1 MTPCPNC
8 GRPNAD
14 DARFCSN
21 CGHALLTRVGVE
33 ERRHVTALFADL
45 VASTS
50 MSDRLDPEVVRGFVS
65 RFFERATDEVRRHG
79 GSVEKFS
86 GDAVMALFGL
96 QAAHEDDPERAVRAA
111 FAIKD
116 LLRAV
121 DAEARDRHQISL
133 QVRIGIEAGEVVV
146 GDPFGGSTM
155 ATGDPLN
162 LAARLEQHAEP
173 GQIVVGPAVHEATS
187 RAIRY
192 EPAGT
197 WEIAGK
203 AEPVSAWQAV
213 GVLTEVGEGRGIE
226 GLEAPLT
233 GRDEEMALLGEA
245 ARRARHESKA
255 ALFTVL
261 GLPGVGKSR
270 LVRELAAGLVSDGWR
285 VLRGRCLPYGEG
297 ITYWPVAEIV
307 RAVAGITPEM
317 DHSAAVDLL
326 REASPDTDTADRL
339 AFAIGLTTE
348 APVGGEALDREIA
361 WAVRR
366 LVESAAAVQP
376 VILVVEDIHWA
387 EPPLLD
393 LLEYLANWIRDRPVL
408 LLCLS
413 RPDLLD
419 TRPGWGSGRME
430 ASRLQ
435 LEPLTRDETAAMVR
449 GLLHVEGLPDRLR
462 DQVLDRAEGNPLFVE
477 ETIRM
482 LIDRNAVVE
491 RDGRWVATATVE
503 EIEVPETIE
512 ALIRARLDSLPA
524 GERTVLQ
531 GASVVG
537 RTFQRS
543 AVATLV
549 EGPVERHLEQ
559 AVLRDIVS
567 EEPSMEPAYRFKHIL
582 IRDVAYATLPKAR
595 RAELHRRVVDWLRAW
610 AGDRLE
616 EFVEIEAYHL
626 EQSALLIRELEG
638 RAEDSLIA
646 AAVDA
651 LERSARKASA
661 RDDLLAMIG
670 FTERALALEPPSAEL
685 RLELE
690 MLLVDGLVASGEIR
704 RAREVGE
711 RVAETAKQMGRHD
724 LRGRALHAMAFD
736 VWLGMGHSEGRAAG
750 MDLLNGAR
758 EELERAGDQEH
769 LADVLFDLAWDGWWL
784 GDVARAQKGFEEAVK
799 MAQKIGDPVRETR
812 ALLRVS
818 STHLQQGHVAESERL
833 LERALALSGAT
844 SRLSQANV
852 WLERGGQL
860 FWTGR
865 DLAEGRALVERA
877 YSVAEESGAREE
889 QERSLQSLGQFALIE
904 GDIPGAVSLFERQV
918 AILAEVGH
926 AGRLPEADRNLAGAL
941 LDLGDVERAEF
952 HAQRAVEIV
961 EPDDWF
967 TVGSTKVTLGRVREA
982 QGRQEEAGRL
992 IREGREIVEKTAFHL
1007 VMSEFYATEAEFH
1020 FGHGRNQEGERL
1032 MDLARQSILAVGGPK
1047 SPALAYIERRAAEAR
1062 LRAGSAP

>member
-1 MTPCPNC
+1 VTCPNC
-8 GRPNAD
+8 GAENTEQ
-14 DARFCSN
+14 ARFCSN
-21 CGHALLTRVGVE
+21 CGHALVTRVVVE
-33 ERRHVTALFADL
+33 ERRHVTVLFADL

-50 MSDRLDPEVVRGFVS
+50 MSDQLDPEVVRGFVS
-65 RFFERATDEVRRHG
+65 QFFERATDEIRRHG

-111 FAIKD
+111 FAIRD

-133 QVRIGIEAGEVVV
+133 EARIGIEAGEVVV

-173 GQIVVGPAVHEATS
+173 GQIVVGPGVHEATS

-192 EPAGT
+192 EPAGS

-213 GVLTEVGEGRGIE
+213 GVLAEVGEGRGIE

-233 GRDEEMALLGEA
+233 GREEEMALLGEA
-245 ARRARHESKA
+245 ARRARHASKA
-255 ALFTVL
+255 VLFTTL

-270 LVRELAAGLVSDGWR
+270 LIRELGAQLVADGWR
-285 VLRGRCLPYGEG
+285 VLRGRCLPYGDG
-297 ITYWPVAEIV
+297 ITYWPIAEIV
-307 RAVAGITPEM
+307 RATAGITPEM
-317 DHSAAVDLL
+317 DHSAALELL
-326 REASPDTDTADRL
+326 RQASPDTDTADRL

-361 WAVRR
+361 WAVRK
-366 LVESAAAVQP
+366 LVESVAAVQP
-376 VILVVEDIHWA
+376 VMLVVEDIHWA

-393 LLEYLANWIRDRPVL
+393 LIEYLATWIRDRPVL

-413 RPDLLD
+413 RPDLID

-491 RDGRWVATATVE
+491 REGRWVASHAVG

-531 GASVVG
+531 GAAVVG

-559 AVLRDIVS
+559 AVLRDIVT
-567 EEPSMEPAYRFKHIL
+567 EEPSTEPAYRFKHIL

-595 RAELHRRVVDWLRAW
+595 RAELHRRVVDWLTAW

-626 EQSALLIRELEG
+626 EQAVLLTRELEG
-638 RAEDSLIA
+638 RAEASLIT

-651 LERSARKASA
+651 LERSARKAAA
-661 RDDLLAMIG
+661 RDDLRAMIG
-670 FTERALALEPPSAEL
+670 FTERALALEPPSAEQ

-690 MLLVDGLVASGEIR
+690 MLLVDGFIASGEIR
-704 RAREVGE
+704 RAREVGQ
-711 RVAETAKQMGRHD
+711 RVAETAKKMGRHD

-736 VWLGMGHSEGRAAG
+736 VWLGMGHAEGRGAG
-750 MDLLNGAR
+750 MALLNEAR
-758 EELERAGDQEH
+758 QELERAGDQEH

-784 GDVARAQKGFEEAVK
+784 GDVPRAQKGFEEAAK
-799 MAQKIGDPVRETR
+799 LARRIEDPVRETR

-818 STHLQQGHVAESERL
+818 STHLQQGHVAEAERL
-833 LERALALSGAT
+833 LERALDLSEAS

-852 WLERGGQL
+852 WLARGAQL
-860 FWTGR
+860 YWTGQ

-877 YSVAEESGAREE
+877 YGVAEESGARDE
-889 QERSLQSLGQFALIE
+889 QERGLQALGEFALIE
-904 GDIPGAVSLFERQV
+904 GDVSGAVAHFERQV

-941 LDLGDVERAEF
+941 LELGDVERAEF

-967 TVGSTKVTLGRVREA
+967 TVGSTKVTLGRVRDA
-982 QGRQEEAGRL
+982 QGREEEAAQL
-992 IREGREIVEKTAFHL
+992 IREGREILERTTFL
-1007 VMSEFYATEAEFH
+1007 LGMSEIHATEAEFH
-1020 FGHGRNQEGERL
+1020 FGHGRDTEGERL
-1032 MDLARQSILAVGGPK
+1032 MGLARESILTVGGLA
-1047 SPALAYIERRAAEAR
+1047 SPWLPYFERRVALARGRG
-1062 LRAGSAP
+1062 GSRP